1 MIDDQI
7 LEGEPIIDDGVDRRE
22 TVETEYVGT
31 PRHGDEEAGGAVVG
45 GVAGI
50 VAGAVVG
57 GPVGA
62 VVGGAIGAASGAT
75 VGALDSKV
83 KDDTTVVT
91 REVRRS

>member
-1 MIDDQI
+1 MMDDQI
-7 LEGEPIIDDGVDRRE
+7 PERETIIDDSVDRRE

-50 VAGAVVG
+50 VVGAVVG

-62 VVGGAIGAASGAT
+62 VVGGAIGAAAGAT
-75 VGALDSKV
+75 AGLIDQNSKDGEV
-83 KDDTTVVT
+83 VVT
-91 REVRRS
+91 REEPRL